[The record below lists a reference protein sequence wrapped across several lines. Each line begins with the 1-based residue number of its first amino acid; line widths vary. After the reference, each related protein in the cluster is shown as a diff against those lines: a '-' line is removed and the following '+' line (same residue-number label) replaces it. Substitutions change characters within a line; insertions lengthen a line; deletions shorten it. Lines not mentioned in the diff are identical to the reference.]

1 MREEIVYNTGYNLSQ
16 TRYVLPSC
24 ITFLL
29 SCLFAFEIASKFL
42 VSYDNQNQTEFLK
55 LRGNII

>member
-1 MREEIVYNTGYNLSQ
+1 LKIIKKELDMRKEIVYNTGYNLLQ

-29 SCLFAFEIASKFL
+29 
-42 VSYDNQNQTEFLK
+42 
-55 LRGNII
+55 

>member
-1 MREEIVYNTGYNLSQ
+1 MRKEIVYNTGYNLLQ

-42 VSYDNQNQTEFLK
+42 VSYDNQNQTEFFK
-55 LRGNII
+55 LRGNIV